1 MHAIEPQAMSF
12 VARTGSK
19 IIRRQSGRFESFSSE
34 SFHRSDSVRRSS
46 GTIKVSPYCCPHF
59 TCLFPSQNFSA
70 RTQFL
75 PIKAAAALLR
85 CASLPRRHHAS
96 IRNSL
101 CSYRPNARLLRR
113 TAWLRFENKGFRC
126 KLHCV
131 PPCAYKFIAYS
142 PLHLT
147 GTSPVLWQNET
158 GNSQHLR
165 QNQTTKDNRMQPG
178 KEK

>member
-1 MHAIEPQAMSF
+1 MSF

-113 TAWLRFENKGFRC
+113 TAWLRFENKGFRRTANVL
-126 KLHCV
+126 LH
-131 PPCAYKFIAYS
+131 INL
-142 PLHLT
+142 LHIRT
-147 GTSPVLWQNET
+147 CISRGQAQCCGRTRRGTHNTCDKIKQQKIL
-158 GNSQHLR
+158 
-165 QNQTTKDNRMQPG
+165 
-178 KEK
+178 